1 MKQII
6 YNTQTKQL
14 SRFYDN
20 GYNVPIPK
28 HEQSYIFVLDVIET
42 EPEPYD
48 PATQRISSK
57 WVKDLEA
64 RGYRRVWNVT
74 NKTAYEL
81 AMENW
86 HEPDYSKRIEAD
98 VELLDPVNPN
108 LTQEVSDL
116 IHRLY
121 NYLRAQ
127 GLPEHGENGTKYIY
141 INVIQPQHQAFADAL
156 EGLTIT
162 PRPEPEDFE

>member
-1 MKQII
+1 MRQII
-6 YNTQTKQL
+6 YNDQTKQL
-14 SRFYDN
+14 SKFYEN
-20 GYNVPIPK
+20 GYNVPIPA
-28 HEQSYIFVLDVIET
+28 HEQSYIFVLDVIE
-42 EPEPYD
+42 PEQPSHD
-48 PATQRISSK
+48 PITQKITSK

-64 RGYRRVWNVT
+64 REYRKEWTVE
-74 NKTAYEL
+74 NKTPYEL
-81 AMENW
+81 AMQDW

-141 INVIQPQHQAFADAL
+141 INVVQPQHQAFADSL
-156 EGLTIT
+156 NGLTIT
-162 PRPEPEDFE
+162 PRPEPEDYE